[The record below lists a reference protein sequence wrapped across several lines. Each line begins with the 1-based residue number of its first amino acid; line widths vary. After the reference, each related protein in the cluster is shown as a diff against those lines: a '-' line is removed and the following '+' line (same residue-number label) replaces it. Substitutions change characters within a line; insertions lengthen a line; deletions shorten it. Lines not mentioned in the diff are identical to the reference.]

1 MKGAEMALG
10 AFATINTSSAMI
22 VNNHK
27 HARGERRDFFDAKRD
42 GRQDGRSYLALGR
55 AHIQCCAHHIVLHT
69 LILSPPAITPE
80 MQTGAKGW
88 QPEPSLPYS
97 GGERGCGAMVAKLN
111 MFNYIIIIIIT
122 TTPAYARTCAD
133 TSAIAPA
140 ALLRIIARR
149 ETVVSGHE
157 IRKSCFAIIISCPEI
172 NI

>member
-1 MKGAEMALG
+1 MVLG
-10 AFATINTSSAMI
+10 AFATINTSSATI

-27 HARGERRDFFDAKRD
+27 HTRVGRRDDFDAKRD
-42 GRQDGRSYLALGR
+42 GRQDGHSYLTIGR
-55 AHIQCCAHHIVLHT
+55 AHILRSAHHIVLHI
-69 LILSPPAITPE
+69 LILSLPTTTPE
-80 MQTGAKGW
+80 MRTGVKGW
-88 QPEPSLPYS
+88 QPEPSLPCCREERRC
-97 GGERGCGAMVAKLN
+97 GEMTTKLN
-111 MFNYIIIIIIT
+111 MFNYILFIVIT
-122 TTPAYARTCAD
+122 LSPAYTTPCAD

>member
-1 MKGAEMALG
+1 MALG
-10 AFATINTSSAMI
+10 TFATINTSSATI

-27 HARGERRDFFDAKRD
+27 HARGGRRDDFDAKRD
-42 GRQDGRSYLALGR
+42 GRQDGHSYLTIGR
-55 AHIQCCAHHIVLHT
+55 AHILCSAHHIVLQ
-69 LILSPPAITPE
+69 IFMLSPPTTIPE
-80 MQTGAKGW
+80 MRAGAKGW

-97 GGERGCGAMVAKLN
+97 GGEMRCGGMTVKLN
-111 MFNYIIIIIIT
+111 MFNYILFIAIT
-122 TTPAYARTCAD
+122 ISPAYATPCAD

-140 ALLRIIARR
+140 ALLRIIARC

>member
-1 MKGAEMALG
+1 MALG
-10 AFATINTSSAMI
+10 EFATINTSSATI

-27 HARGERRDFFDAKRD
+27 HARGGRRDDFDAKRD
-42 GRQDGRSYLALGR
+42 GRQDGHSYLTIGR
-55 AHIQCCAHHIVLHT
+55 AHILRSAHHIVLHI
-69 LILSPPAITPE
+69 LILLPPATTPE
-80 MQTGAKGW
+80 MRAGVKGW
-88 QPEPSLPYS
+88 QPEPSLPCI
-97 GGERGCGAMVAKLN
+97 GGERGCGGMMEKLN

-157 IRKSCFAIIISCPEI
+157 RRKSCFAIIISCPEI

>member
-1 MKGAEMALG
+1 MALG

-27 HARGERRDFFDAKRD
+27 HARGERREDFDAKRD
-42 GRQDGRSYLALGR
+42 GRQDGRSYLATGR
-55 AHIQCCAHHIVLHT
+55 VHILRSAHRIVLH
-69 LILSPPAITPE
+69 ILSLLPPATTPG
-80 MQTGAKGW
+80 TPAGVKNW
-88 QPEPSLPYS
+88 QPELSLPYS
-97 GGERGCGAMVAKLN
+97 GGERGCGEMAMKLN
-111 MFNYIIIIIIT
+111 MFNYILFIIIAI
-122 TTPAYARTCAD
+122 TPAYARACAD

-140 ALLRIIARR
+140 TLLRIIARR

>member
-1 MKGAEMALG
+1 MALG
-10 AFATINTSSAMI
+10 AFATINTSSAEI

-27 HARGERRDFFDAKRD
+27 YARGECRVGSDAKRD
-42 GRQDGRSYLALGR
+42 GRQDGRSYLTIGR
-55 AHIQCCAHHIVLHT
+55 THILHSAHRFVLHT
-69 LILSPPAITPE
+69 LTLFLPATTPE
-80 MQTGAKGW
+80 TQAGAKGW
-88 QPEPSLPYS
+88 QPEPSLPYN
-97 GGERGCGAMVAKLN
+97 GWKRGCGGMMAKLN

-122 TTPAYARTCAD
+122 TTPAYATPCTD

-149 ETVVSGHE
+149 EIVVSGHE